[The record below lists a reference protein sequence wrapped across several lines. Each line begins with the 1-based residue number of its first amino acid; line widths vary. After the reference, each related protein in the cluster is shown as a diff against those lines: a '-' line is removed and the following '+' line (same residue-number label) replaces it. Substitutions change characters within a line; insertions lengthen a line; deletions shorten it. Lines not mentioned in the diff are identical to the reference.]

1 MSASPPAM
9 PRTFSVIVAAASTSM
24 GIGKQGKLPW
34 RLSADMA
41 HFKDVTSTT
50 SSALKRNAV
59 IMGRATWESIPPR
72 FRPLPSRLN
81 VVLSRQPPAA
91 LRAGTGP
98 GIPDDV
104 LVCASLSAAL
114 EQLASGAHADDIE
127 RVFVI
132 GGA

>member
-81 VVLSRQPPAA
+81 VVLSRQPAA
-91 LRAGTGP
+91 VPKSLR
-98 GIPDDV
+98 
-104 LVCASLSAAL
+104 
-114 EQLASGAHADDIE
+114 
-127 RVFVI
+127 
-132 GGA
+132 